1 MKISCK
7 RSLQVQE
14 EERNDVNLIQTRL
27 YHFPDI
33 NLLGKE
39 FSNAQQINSKL
50 DLLLKD
56 HNLVSPNNKIE
67 KSLVIREVEG
77 GYIFKC
83 KAEGCYAFLKF
94 HFMPNGRLMLAK
106 SDIEH

>member
-14 EERNDVNLIQTRL
+14 AERNDLNLIQTRL

-39 FSNAQQINSKL
+39 FTNVQQINNKL

-56 HNLVSPNNKIE
+56 HNLVNTNNKIE
-67 KSLVIREVEG
+67 KSLVIR
-77 GYIFKC
+77 
-83 KAEGCYAFLKF
+83 
-94 HFMPNGRLMLAK
+94 
-106 SDIEH
+106 